1 MRYKALPVSLRLR
14 RSGMRRESTHRT
26 PPVDAAPQLR
36 DKIATALMLASLP
49 ISLFV
54 VFSVLAAGPTLHV
67 SGLAQPGLQLTVGGS
82 AFPRNDRIQLTW
94 DGSASGM
101 PLIRSDRSGSF
112 QTDVMV
118 PATAT
123 VGDHLLAAASAK
135 PGNGKSSKHGAPA
148 VLASVMVHVTAA
160 TASPTPTAS
169 PTVRPTPTL
178 TPRPTASP
186 TPTPK
191 PTSSPSATPG
201 PTATPP
207 TSGSP
212 ITHVVIVWLE
222 NHEYSAVTS
231 SSMPYLTGLA
241 STHGLAS
248 NFYAV
253 SHPSLPNYLAIWSGS
268 TQGVTDDAT
277 YNLAANNLSK
287 QLSAAGLPW
296 KAYQQNYPTTSG
308 CHTGSTYSGGVDGW
322 GVSGT
327 YARKHNPPMSF
338 TSVTG
343 SSTEC
348 AHVQPL
354 ANFTNTA
361 ALSFVTPNLC
371 NDAHDCSLTT
381 ADNFLKGFLPAVF
394 GSSNYQNGSTLLIVS
409 FDEGSTSTNGG
420 GHIYTMVARAGMAH
434 QVSST
439 FHNHYG
445 VTRTIEGLFGLPCL
459 ANACNAAPLSEF
471 LP

>member
-1 MRYKALPVSLRLR
+1 
-14 RSGMRRESTHRT
+14 
-26 PPVDAAPQLR
+26 
-36 DKIATALMLASLP
+36 
-49 ISLFV
+49 
-54 VFSVLAAGPTLHV
+54 
-67 SGLAQPGLQLTVGGS
+67 
-82 AFPRNDRIQLTW
+82 
-94 DGSASGM
+94 
-101 PLIRSDRSGSF
+101 
-112 QTDVMV
+112 
-118 PATAT
+118 
-123 VGDHLLAAASAK
+123 
-135 PGNGKSSKHGAPA
+135 
-148 VLASVMVHVTAA
+148 
-160 TASPTPTAS
+160 
-169 PTVRPTPTL
+169 
-178 TPRPTASP
+178 
-186 TPTPK
+186 
-191 PTSSPSATPG
+191 
-201 PTATPP
+201 
-207 TSGSP
+207 
-212 ITHVVIVWLE
+212 VIVWLE
-222 NHEYSAVTS
+222 NHEYGAVTS

-277 YNLAANNLSK
+277 YNLGANNLSK
-287 QLSAAGLPW
+287 QLSAAGLAW
-296 KAYQQNYPTTSG
+296 KAYQQNYPSTSG

-327 YARKHNPPMSF
+327 YARKHDPPMSF

-434 QVSST
+434 KVSST

-459 ANACNAAPLSEF
+459 ANACNAAALSEF